1 MIDEIYELEEAAN
14 ELELLDA
21 TFSALNVAMCDG
33 KTVVDRNAFVLP
45 CCKLHD
51 IPQTITAIH
60 ERMFEKINENE
71 KENVA

>member
-51 IPQTITAIH
+51 ILQTITAIH
-60 ERMFEKINENE
+60 EKMFEKINENE
-71 KENVA
+71 KEKTA